1 METIEP
7 PPGGKEFLEAAKE
20 GDVEAMKPILLSN
33 PALLSYNGKVRRL
46 PLSSLSPRARSRDAR
61 ACGAR
66 VLIAG
71 LPARLHRPQRSA
83 LGRRQEQCA
92 TGGLA
97 ARARCL
103 NCVEEQC

>member
-46 PLSSLSPRARSRDAR
+46 PLSSLSLPVRSRDAC

-66 VLIAG
+66 VLMTG
-71 LPARLHRPQRSA
+71 LPARLYRPQRAS

-103 NCVEEQC
+103 DCDEEQC

>member
-46 PLSSLSPRARSRDAR
+46 PLSSLSLPVRALVTR
-61 ACGAR
+61 ALADR
-66 VLIAG
+66 V
-71 LPARLHRPQRSA
+71 
-83 LGRRQEQCA
+83 C
-92 TGGLA
+92 
-97 ARARCL
+97 
-103 NCVEEQC
+103 

>member
-46 PLSSLSPRARSRDAR
+46 PLSSLTP
-61 ACGAR
+61 C
-66 VLIAG
+66 
-71 LPARLHRPQRSA
+71 A
-83 LGRRQEQCA
+83 LS
-92 TGGLA
+92 
-97 ARARCL
+97 
-103 NCVEEQC
+103 